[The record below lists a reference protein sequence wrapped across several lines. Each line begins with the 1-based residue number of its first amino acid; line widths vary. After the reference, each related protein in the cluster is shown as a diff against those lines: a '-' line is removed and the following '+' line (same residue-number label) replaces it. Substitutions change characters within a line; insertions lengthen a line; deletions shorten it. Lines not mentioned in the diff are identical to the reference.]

1 MNKKGEPYL
10 VLSCMIELG
19 AFTLDPEAEER
30 TGSWFDRTERTFI
43 DGVVNVYSLTGPHSL
58 NVEIHDNRQDD
69 GKRTVVA
76 GEVYAG
82 PKWIYGQIKNRLRIG
97 VLKKKV
103 GHVFDLTL
111 PKPAKRNPEQRT
123 AGSASDEDLKQ
134 IFPDYQLILKSN
146 GVAVIDSRADL
157 LEDTS
162 TRRRFLCAVMDEE
175 EFAPVIAFAITRILA
190 LMKEY
195 EQMLEEGVVEDQI
208 VSHFGDSGT
217 DKHGNKKGSIQSTIA
232 GGESSH
238 IEFKPAIWYN
248 HSRATNEDNYTPSKD
263 YNVSDNVVRT
273 VAGFLNAEGGTLFI
287 GVSDDG
293 DAYGLE
299 SDLAL
304 TARKDLDGLENEL
317 TQLLSSSISNEV
329 VATKVKVTLPK
340 FQGKVIGQVDVKP
353 ANSPVFMKTNRH
365 KSKFY
370 VRIGNATNIMSVES
384 AFNYISQHEWSNN
397 E

>member
-1 MNKKGEPYL
+1 MPYL

-19 AFTLDPEAEER
+19 SLTLDLEPEER
-30 TGSWFDRTERTFI
+30 TGSWFDRTERTLI

-58 NVEIHDNRQDD
+58 NVEIHDIRQDD
-69 GKRTVVA
+69 GKRTIVA

-111 PKPAKRNPEQRT
+111 PKPAKRNLEQRT

-134 IFPDYQLILKSN
+134 IFSDYQQILKSN
-146 GVAVIDSRADL
+146 GVTVIDSRADL

-162 TRRRFLCAVMDEE
+162 TRKRFLCAVMDEG

-195 EQMLEEGVVEDQI
+195 KQMLEDGVVEDQI
-208 VSHFGDSGT
+208 VSHFADSGT
-217 DKHGNKKGSIQSTIA
+217 DNHGNKKGSIQSTIA
-232 GGESSH
+232 GGESAH

-248 HSRATNEDNYTPSKD
+248 HSRAMNEENYTPSKD

-340 FQGKVIGQVDVKP
+340 FQRKVIGQVDVKP
-353 ANSPVFMKTNRH
+353 ANAPVFMKTNRH